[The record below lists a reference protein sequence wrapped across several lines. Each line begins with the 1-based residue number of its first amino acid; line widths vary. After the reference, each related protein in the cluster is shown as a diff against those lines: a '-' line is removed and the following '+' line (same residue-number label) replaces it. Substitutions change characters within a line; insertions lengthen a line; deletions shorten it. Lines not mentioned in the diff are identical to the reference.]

1 MFSKLALRNVRRS
14 FRDYGVYL
22 LTLTFGVCLFYT
34 FNSIDGQG
42 VMVYLAQSQNPMAQ
56 LIQTILDIFS
66 VFVAV
71 VLACLILYANTF
83 LIRRRKRELGTYLL
97 LGLSQRQVSGL
108 LVLETLVIGLI
119 SLAAGLLFA
128 LRAELPD
135 TFVLEQG
142 QPLAVESMP
151 FLQAAP
157 AVPAGSAAPAG
168 VTAADKSANVTLTLL
183 GLPVKT
189 VRTVQQQRRTVQLGG
204 TPFGV
209 KMFTDGALVVAFSD
223 IYTVH
228 GSENPAKEAGLR
240 LGDLITQAN
249 GIPVRTNEELTD
261 AIAAAAGG
269 SVELRYLRGQNQMIC
284 TLTPVR
290 ERGTDAPR
298 AGIWVR
304 DSSAGIGTL
313 TFADTEHGT
322 FAGLGHAVSDSDT
335 GTDLT
340 LLTGEAVSVTITGC
354 RRGSAGSPGELRGE
368 FGGQQPFGD
377 IKANTST
384 GVYGV
389 LTNSAQAGENIP
401 VANLQEVYPG
411 EAEIVTTISGQTAQ
425 RFAVRIERVNMTAS
439 DPNRNLLLRITDPE
453 LLRATGGIVQGM
465 SGSPIV
471 QDGCLVGAVTHVLVN
486 DPTRG
491 YGIFAATMLK
501 RADAVQGR

>member
-1 MFSKLALRNVRRS
+1 MPTNGLRYLRRVAALLAAG
-14 FRDYGVYL
+14 GV
-22 LTLTFGVCLFYT
+22 
-34 FNSIDGQG
+34 
-42 VMVYLAQSQNPMAQ
+42 
-56 LIQTILDIFS
+56 
-66 VFVAV
+66 
-71 VLACLILYANTF
+71 
-83 LIRRRKRELGTYLL
+83 
-97 LGLSQRQVSGL
+97 
-108 LVLETLVIGLI
+108 
-119 SLAAGLLFA
+119 LAAGLLVA

-189 VRTVQQQRRTVQLGG
+189 VRTVQQQRRTV
-204 TPFGV
+204 
-209 KMFTDGALVVAFSD
+209 
-223 IYTVH
+223 Y
-228 GSENPAKEAGLR
+228 

-269 SVELRYLRGQNQMIC
+269 SVELRYLRGQNQMTC

-354 RRGSAGSPGELRGE
+354 LRGSAGSPGELRGE

-411 EAEIVTTISGQTAQ
+411 EAEIVATISGQMAQ

>member
-1 MFSKLALRNVRRS
+1 M
-14 FRDYGVYL
+14 
-22 LTLTFGVCLFYT
+22 
-34 FNSIDGQG
+34 
-42 VMVYLAQSQNPMAQ
+42 
-56 LIQTILDIFS
+56 
-66 VFVAV
+66 
-71 VLACLILYANTF
+71 
-83 LIRRRKRELGTYLL
+83 
-97 LGLSQRQVSGL
+97 
-108 LVLETLVIGLI
+108 
-119 SLAAGLLFA
+119 
-128 LRAELPD
+128 
-135 TFVLEQG
+135 
-142 QPLAVESMP
+142 
-151 FLQAAP
+151 
-157 AVPAGSAAPAG
+157 
-168 VTAADKSANVTLTLL
+168 
-183 GLPVKT
+183 
-189 VRTVQQQRRTVQLGG
+189 
-204 TPFGV
+204 
-209 KMFTDGALVVAFSD
+209 
-223 IYTVH
+223 
-228 GSENPAKEAGLR
+228 
-240 LGDLITQAN
+240 
-249 GIPVRTNEELTD
+249 
-261 AIAAAAGG
+261 
-269 SVELRYLRGQNQMIC
+269 ELRYLRGQNQMTC

-340 LLTGEAVSVTITGC
+340 LLTGEAVSVTITG
-354 RRGSAGSPGELRGE
+354 SAGSPGELRGE

-411 EAEIVTTISGQTAQ
+411 EAEIVATISGQTAQ

-471 QDGCLVGAVTHVLVN
+471 QDGCLVGAVTHVFIN
-486 DPTRG
+486 DPLKG
-491 YGIFAATMLK
+491 YAIFAQTMAEEAERISSPDIPPLRSK
-501 RADAVQGR
+501 IGA

>member
-1 MFSKLALRNVRRS
+1 MKPLPTNGLRYLRRVAALLAAG
-14 FRDYGVYL
+14 GV
-22 LTLTFGVCLFYT
+22 
-34 FNSIDGQG
+34 
-42 VMVYLAQSQNPMAQ
+42 
-56 LIQTILDIFS
+56 
-66 VFVAV
+66 
-71 VLACLILYANTF
+71 
-83 LIRRRKRELGTYLL
+83 
-97 LGLSQRQVSGL
+97 
-108 LVLETLVIGLI
+108 
-119 SLAAGLLFA
+119 LAAGLLVA

-269 SVELRYLRGQNQMIC
+269 SVELRYLRGQNQMTC

-340 LLTGEAVSVTITGC
+340 LLT
-354 RRGSAGSPGELRGE
+354 SPGELRGE

-471 QDGCLVGAVTHVLVN
+471 QDGCAGQRSNPRLWHLCCNHAETC
-486 DPTRG
+486 RC
-491 YGIFAATMLK
+491 
-501 RADAVQGR
+501 RAGKVISWEKVRIARFLRKW